1 MATSKKIWVKVSESS
16 TTELWKRCD
25 PNKIPKSLLHLERSK
40 INPNSKRYR
49 KSKEVEQP
57 INNKIVNGI
66 FFRKCEDNI
75 IFNKR
80 KFGHPKAV
88 LVSDDQLSEYG
99 WGNSGYSVNLAKSIF
114 NLRYPINLKRSDM
127 QLKEFRN
134 AVSYCERSVVYFK
147 DNTNDVFIECE
158 FIDGKKSML
167 LLVY

>member
-1 MATSKKIWVKVSESS
+1 MANSKKIWVKVSSS
-16 TTELWKRCD
+16 TNTELWKRFD
-25 PNKIPKSLLHLERSK
+25 ANKIPKNLLHHERSK
-40 INPNSKRYR
+40 INPNSQRYK
-49 KSKEVEQP
+49 KSKEIERP

-66 FFRKCEDNI
+66 YFRKCEDKI

-80 KFGHPKAV
+80 KFGRPKAV
-88 LVSDDQLSEYG
+88 LVSDDQLREYG
-99 WGNSGYSVNLAKSIF
+99 WGNNGYSINLAKSIF
-114 NLRYPINLKRSDM
+114 NLDYPISLRRNDM

-158 FIDGKKSML
+158 FIDGKKLML